1 MLAKQLKSCERHM
14 QELTDSIKSPN
25 LRIMDTEERKEV
37 KAKEINNIFNKKM
50 TKIFSNLEK
59 VLPSSTGSLQDT
71 KQT

>member
-14 QELTDSIKSPN
+14 QELTDS
-25 LRIMDTEERKEV
+25 IMDTEERKEV